1 VSQIRIEIDDAQLR
15 RLLRRVP
22 QALAVE
28 VGRAVT
34 DVANVA
40 FGRSQDIVPRDT
52 GTLARS
58 GMVEVETVGGGI
70 EARISYGGPAS
81 DYALIVHETDRNYQR
96 GKEWKYLE
104 RPVSEAAPLFG
115 NRVRQAVAETVRR
128 YGR

>member
-1 VSQIRIEIDDAQLR
+1 VDIDSEQLQ
-15 RLLRRVP
+15 RLLRRAPV
-22 QALAVE
+22 AIATE

-34 DVANVA
+34 EVAHVA

-58 GMVEVETVGGGI
+58 GMVEVVTEGGGI

-104 RPVSEAAPLFG
+104 RPVAEAAPLFG
-115 NRVRQAVAETVRR
+115 NRVRQAVAETLRR